1 MPSYE
6 AALRHGRA
14 RGRALLS
21 IRPCCCRGGMR
32 LSLLLSLFNHSIQ
45 VPEIFPCLVLF
56 PQKDLP
62 FDETAVLV
70 DCSDGGHIRVGQRR
84 ADHALEIRQVVAW
97 IDGERDGRGAA
108 LLGPLDAHDGGMPAK

>member
-6 AALRHGRA
+6 AAIRHGRA

-21 IRPCCCRGGMR
+21 IRPCCCRGGMS
-32 LSLLLSLFNHSIQ
+32 LSLILSLFNHSIQ

-62 FDETAVLV
+62 FDKTAVLV
-70 DCSDGGHIRVGQRR
+70 DSSDVGHIRVAQRCVV
-84 ADHALEIRQVVAW
+84 HGMEICETVACVF
-97 IDGERDGRGAA
+97 
-108 LLGPLDAHDGGMPAK
+108 